1 MRDSLLKCL
10 LIFYLLTNPFAEII
24 SQNLNPEILK
34 TNEYEHLLNMFNEY
48 NGDSINQEQIARSY
62 INKARRDGDTIQM
75 ARGYDRLSRIFHF
88 EKSIVF
94 ADSVIILTKGLSH
107 KTYPALGYILKGY
120 LYDQNMDLINSNIN
134 YLKAYRIAKR
144 QKNLQQQ
151 VHVMQPL
158 IANKIIWGDKHEAIR
173 LQHIREKIIRSKD
186 YFNCLKELTRSN
198 SQIDLNQLYI
208 NELLSSN
215 TNNIFCHLN
224 LKNYDSTR
232 FYLKEG
238 DNLLDNYNGLDK
250 QEFIYWYMEVEL
262 ELSYYVNEF
271 GRVIEIAKTLLKKQ
285 DHIDPYSL
293 MNINYH
299 KGLALYNLGEHKE
312 GLKYLV
318 KADSLVDTY
327 NLNLLPRDRN
337 LLVSL
342 NDYYRSIGDVKSQIK
357 YLRKLIKTDSIA
369 KINLRYFE
377 PSMIRNL
384 ETPRL
389 LNEKEL
395 LISALEKKNKVSF
408 IFNMSV
414 VILLILSLSS
424 LIYYILKRRKDK
436 KYFDKLINK
445 TSKSNGYENN
455 KYSYDISSDV
465 INSILKKLENFEK
478 EQEYL
483 STDISLQS
491 MAKLFD
497 SNANYLSRV
506 INLKIGKNFSQYI
519 NDLRIDYA
527 VRKISK
533 DKKFRKY
540 TIKAIGEE
548 CGYRNAE
555 SFSKAFYRRNK
566 IYPSNYIN
574 KLNKTDPMW

>member
-10 LIFYLLTNPFAEII
+10 LIFYMLINPYVEII
-24 SQNLNPEILK
+24 SQSLDPEILNSK
-34 TNEYEHLLNMFNEY
+34 EYEDLLKMFNEY
-48 NGDSINQEQIARSY
+48 YGDSINQEQIARSY
-62 INKARRDGDTIQM
+62 IKKARKDGDTIKM

-88 EKSIVF
+88 EKSIKF
-94 ADSVIILTKGLSH
+94 ADSVIILTKGTRH

-120 LYDQNMDLINSNIN
+120 LYDQNMDFINSNIN

-144 QKNLQQQ
+144 HKNLQQQ

-173 LQHIREKIIRSKD
+173 LQHVREKIVRSKD
-186 YFNCLKELTRSN
+186 YIHLLKELTRSN
-198 SQIDLNQLYI
+198 AQIDLNQLYI

-215 TNNIFCHLN
+215 SNYVFCHLN

-232 FYLKEG
+232 YYLKKG
-238 DNLLDNYNGLDK
+238 DNLLNDYKGVDR

-262 ELSYYVNEF
+262 ELSYYIHEF
-271 GRVIEIAKTLLKKQ
+271 GRVIEIAKILLKKQ

-299 KGLALYNLGEHKE
+299 TGLALKKLGYNKE

-318 KADSLVDTY
+318 NADSLVDS
-327 NLNLLPRDRN
+327 NDLQLLPKDRN
-337 LLVSL
+337 LFVAL
-342 NDYYRSIGDVKSQIK
+342 NDHYRAVGDVKSQIK

-384 ETPRL
+384 ETPQL

-395 LISALEKKNKVSF
+395 LISALEKKNKISF
-408 IFNMSV
+408 ILNMGV
-414 VILLILSLSS
+414 VILLILSLMS
-424 LIYYILKRRKDK
+424 LIYYMLKRRKDR
-436 KYFDKLINK
+436 KYFNKLIDK
-445 TSKSNGYENN
+445 TSKSKGYENN
-455 KYSYDISSDV
+455 KYAYDISSDV

-483 STDISLQS
+483 STDISLQT

-527 VRKISK
+527 VRKISN